1 MRSLRQAVIMALGI
15 ALLASSSRGDDDD
28 AELRELQGRQ
38 SFQNNCLMCHAAP
51 IVTSQRLT
59 AEQWKAE
66 LTKMVG
72 WGAPVPP
79 EENAVLLAYLIQ
91 NYGEGVPKVRSARI
105 TIRGAEAA
113 IDSQNDEGD
122 AIRNHG
128 SIPRKE
134 TLAELTVSIGRGEK
148 LYKENC
154 AKCHGANAKGGEIG
168 MNLVAKPILNRWIDY
183 RTIVREGRNRMPGFK
198 QVLDKEA
205 ETNILDW
212 LHQNRS

>member
-1 MRSLRQAVIMALGI
+1 MNSIRLAAIMALGI
-15 ALLASSSRGDDDD
+15 AMLTSSARADDE

-66 LTKMVG
+66 LTKMIG

-79 EENAVLLAYLIQ
+79 EENAVLLAYLSR
-91 NYGEGVPKVRSARI
+91 NYGEGVPKVRPGRI

-113 IDSQNDEGD
+113 IDSQNDEGY
-122 AIRNHG
+122 AIKTNG
-128 SIPRKE
+128 SILRKE
-134 TLAELTVSIGRGEK
+134 TLTEMLLSVGRGEK
-148 LYKENC
+148 LYKEHC
-154 AKCHGANAKGGEIG
+154 AKCHGADAKGSEIG
-168 MNLVAKPILNRWIDY
+168 TNLVAKPILNRWIDY
-183 RTIVREGRNRMPGFK
+183 RTIVRDGRNRMPGFK

-212 LHQNRS
+212 LSRRPL